1 MRLASAALFALGL
14 SLGAGSAGW
23 LCPQTMGAETAR
35 IPLGGE
41 WRFQLD
47 RGDAGVTESWFE
59 RSLQQRIKLPG
70 ALQNQG
76 FGDDI
81 TVDTKWT
88 GEVGVDA

>member
-1 MRLASAALFALGL
+1 MRLASAAFFALGL
-14 SLGAGSAGW
+14 TLGPGSVGW
-23 LCPQTMGAETAR
+23 LCPRAMAAETAR
-35 IPLGGE
+35 IPLAGE

-47 RGDAGVTESWFE
+47 RGDAGVTERWFE
-59 RSLQQRIKLPG
+59 RSLEQRLKLPG

-76 FGDDI
+76 FCDDI